1 MSKQLMVFG
10 VMVGL
15 GMAGCAVGPNYK
27 APRAPLP
34 TAYDTGPSAPAAT
47 TRPATQ
53 PVVRPIDLAR
63 WWQSL
68 DDPELDSLVERAIR
82 SNLDLK
88 IALNRLQ
95 EARAEEYV
103 VSGGT
108 MPLVDLAGAAAR
120 STGNDSTRG
129 RIPGPIHSGANT
141 AGLQE
146 ITHVVGFDAGW
157 ELDLFGRFRREVE
170 ATRADTQAAAEARN
184 VVLISLIS
192 DVARAYA
199 DTRALQLRLAVAREN
214 IRAQEQTDAF
224 VRARRKQ
231 GLANDLEVALAD
243 RQLATVRSLVAPL
256 EASIA
261 QSQRRLAVLLGMLPQ
276 DLYAELQRPAHL
288 PAAPER
294 IEPGLPV
301 ELLRRRPDVRQAE
314 RELAASTARIGVAT
328 ASLFP
333 RVALTGAY
341 GFQGQGLGRTPVENK
356 MIWSLG
362 PQAYWPLLD
371 FGTLDAVIEVQ
382 DFRTRELLYD
392 YRRTVLQAVEEVDN
406 AISNYTAERDRLE
419 QLGLA
424 LQASRRAVDLAT
436 QRYERGLTD
445 FLNVLDAQRQ
455 LYELQDQEAVAQEA
469 VLVQF
474 IALYKALGGGWEKY
488 QSVPDIR
495 HPLPAVLATGRVVS
509 AHESSPTH

>member
-1 MSKQLMVFG
+1 MSRQLVVLGAMI
-10 VMVGL
+10 GL
-15 GMAGCAVGPNYK
+15 AAGGCAVGPNYK
-27 APRAPLP
+27 TPRTVLP
-34 TAYDTGPSAPAAT
+34 SAYDTGPASSASTRPS
-47 TRPATQ
+47 TRPAQ
-53 PVVRPIDLAR
+53 RPIDLAR

-68 DDPELDSLVERAIR
+68 DDPELNSLVERAIE

-170 ATRADTQAAAEARN
+170 AIRADTQAAAEARN
-184 VVLISLIS
+184 VVLITLVS

-214 IRAQEQTDAF
+214 IRAQEQTDDY
-224 VRARRKQ
+224 VRARRRQ

-243 RQLATVRSLVAPL
+243 RQLATVRSNVAPL
-256 EASIA
+256 EAAIA
-261 QSQRRLAVLLGMLPQ
+261 QSQRRLAVLLGKLPQ
-276 DLYAELQRPAHL
+276 DLYAELQKPGNL
-288 PAAPER
+288 PEPPEK
-294 IEPGLPV
+294 IQPGLPID
-301 ELLRRRPDVRQAE
+301 LLRRRPDVRESE

-328 ASLFP
+328 ANLFP
-333 RVALTGAY
+333 RVAVTGAY

-382 DFRTRELLYD
+382 DFRTKELLYN

-406 AISNYTAERDRLE
+406 AIGTYTAERDRLD
-419 QLGLA
+419 QLGVA
-424 LQASRRAVDLAT
+424 LEASRRAVDLAT
-436 QRYERGLTD
+436 ERYQRGLTD

-474 IALYKALGGGWEKY
+474 IALYKALGGGWEEY
-488 QSVPDIR
+488 QKVPDIR
-495 HPLPAVLATGRVVS
+495 RPQPAILATGREVV
-509 AHESSPTH
+509 APSPSPVR

>member
-1 MSKQLMVFG
+1 
-10 VMVGL
+10 
-15 GMAGCAVGPNYK
+15 
-27 APRAPLP
+27 
-34 TAYDTGPSAPAAT
+34 
-47 TRPATQ
+47 
-53 PVVRPIDLAR
+53 VRPIDLAR

-68 DDPELDSLVERAIR
+68 DDPELNALIERAIQ

-95 EARAEEYV
+95 EARAGEYV

-120 STGNDSTRG
+120 SSGNDSTRG

-146 ITHVVGFDAGW
+146 ITHVAGFDAGW

-170 ATRADTQAAAEARN
+170 AARADTQTAAEARN

-192 DVARAYA
+192 DVARAYT

-214 IRAQEQTDAF
+214 IRTQEQTDQF
-224 VRARRKQ
+224 VRGRRKQ

-243 RQLATVRSLVAPL
+243 RQLATVGSNVAPL
-256 EASIA
+256 EAAIA
-261 QSQRRLAVLLGMLPQ
+261 ESQRRAAVLLGMLPQ
-276 DLYAELQRPAHL
+276 ELHAELQQPGNL
-288 PAAPER
+288 PSPPER

-301 ELLRRRPDVRQAE
+301 ALLRRRPDVRESE
-314 RELAASTARIGVAT
+314 RQLAASTARIGVAT
-328 ASLFP
+328 ANLFP
-333 RVALTGAY
+333 RVAITGAY

-371 FGTLDAVIEVQ
+371 FGTIDALIEVQ

-392 YRRTVLQAVEEVDN
+392 YRRTVLRAVEEVDN
-406 AISNYTAERDRLE
+406 AISNYTAQRDRLD
-419 QLGLA
+419 QLGTA
-424 LQASRRAVDLAT
+424 LEASRQAVNLAT

-455 LYELQDQEAVAQEA
+455 LYELQDQYAVAQQA
-469 VLVQF
+469 VVIQF
-474 IALYKALGGGWEKY
+474 IALYKALGGGWETY
-488 QSVPDIR
+488 QKVPDIR
-495 HPLPAVLATGRVVS
+495 HPQPAVLAVGREVLTPGRAS
-509 AHESSPTH
+509 TR